1 MFMVEVSELKK
12 TFGGR
17 TVLNG
22 ISFTLGEHDTLCVVG
37 PTGCGKSTLLRCVAG
52 LEEPDSGSV
61 VINGEPRRLL
71 SKGGVHSIGM
81 VFQSYNLFP
90 HLDVLN
96 NVMLAPVRVL
106 GMSKKSAEELAMKK
120 LELVGLAEKASAN
133 VESLS
138 AGQRQRVAIARC
150 LAMEPSL
157 LLLDEPTSAL
167 DQVMVSEMQCLVRDL
182 SKRGMAMIIVTH
194 DLQFA
199 REVGNHVIF
208 MNEGVVY
215 EQGTPEEVFDSPKKE
230 QTNVFVNTILDY
242 SYQIHSHKY
251 DLYELQAGMIQFC
264 KRHSLGKAV
273 QFRVQLLAEE
283 VLNVIPLNL
292 GTVELA
298 LRYSKKNGAISLE
311 LLMPQGVRAIFGT
324 SELEYDEISM
334 SIVRGLCD
342 GIDELLEGDAA
353 SPRLRVRFQLKEMN

>member
-1 MFMVEVSELKK
+1 MVEVSELKK

-52 LEEPDSGSV
+52 IEEPDSGSV

-90 HLDVLN
+90 HLDVLS
-96 NVMLAPVRVL
+96 NVMLTPVRVL

-120 LELVGLAEKASAN
+120 LELVGLAEKTSVN

>member
-1 MFMVEVSELKK
+1 MVEVSELKK

-120 LELVGLAEKASAN
+120 LELVGLAEKASLN

-138 AGQRQRVAIARC
+138 AGQRQRVAVARC

-353 SPRLRVRFQLKEMN
+353 SPRLRVHFQLKEMN

>member
-1 MFMVEVSELKK
+1 MVEVSELKK

-120 LELVGLAEKASAN
+120 LELVGLAEKASLN

-138 AGQRQRVAIARC
+138 AGQRQRVAVARC

>member
-1 MFMVEVSELKK
+1 MVEVSELKK

-120 LELVGLAEKASAN
+120 LELVGLAEKASVN

-324 SELEYDEISM
+324 SEFEYDEISM

>member
-1 MFMVEVSELKK
+1 MVEVSELKK

-120 LELVGLAEKASAN
+120 LELVGLAEKASVN

-215 EQGTPEEVFDSPKKE
+215 EQGTPE
-230 QTNVFVNTILDY
+230 
-242 SYQIHSHKY
+242 
-251 DLYELQAGMIQFC
+251 
-264 KRHSLGKAV
+264 
-273 QFRVQLLAEE
+273 
-283 VLNVIPLNL
+283 
-292 GTVELA
+292 
-298 LRYSKKNGAISLE
+298 
-311 LLMPQGVRAIFGT
+311 
-324 SELEYDEISM
+324 
-334 SIVRGLCD
+334 
-342 GIDELLEGDAA
+342 
-353 SPRLRVRFQLKEMN
+353 

>member
-1 MFMVEVSELKK
+1 MVEVSELKK

-120 LELVGLAEKASAN
+120 LELVGLAEKASVN

-242 SYQIHSHKY
+242 QIHSHKY

-298 LRYSKKNGAISLE
+298 LRYSKKNGAIFLE

>member
-1 MFMVEVSELKK
+1 MVEVSELKK

-17 TVLNG
+17 AVLNG

-120 LELVGLAEKASAN
+120 LELVGLAEKASVN